1 MGQIWLADK
10 PIESNEFCW
19 YDRVYEKLS
28 IEKLKLKQEELNKK
42 RDENYYKQ
50 REVKYWSSR
59 FWKID
64 RRLDD
69 NAAALRAIRHLLEL
83 KEEKNW
89 IEPIIVKDYKKIWHI
104 SIYKDSIWET
114 YVLNQKE
121 YKYREFKISHEDM
134 DDLVENGVFIYD

>member
-1 MGQIWLADK
+1 MGQLWLADK
-10 PIESNEFCW
+10 PQEYNKYCW
-19 YDRVYEKLS
+19 YNKVYENIS
-28 IEKLKLKQEELNKK
+28 TEKLTKKLENLTKK
-42 RDENYYKQ
+42 RDENYIKQ
-50 REVKYWSSR
+50 REVTHWSSR

-69 NAAALRAIRHLLEL
+69 NAAAIRAIRYILES
-83 KEEKNW
+83 KEIKKE
-89 IEPIIVKDYKKIWHI
+89 IEPVAVKDYKKIWHI

-134 DDLVENGVFIYD
+134 DDLVENGVFIYE